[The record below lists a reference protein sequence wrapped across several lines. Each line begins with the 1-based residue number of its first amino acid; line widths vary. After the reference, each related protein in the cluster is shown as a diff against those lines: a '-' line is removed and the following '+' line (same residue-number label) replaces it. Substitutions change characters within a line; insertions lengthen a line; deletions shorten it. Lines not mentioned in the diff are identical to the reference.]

1 MAVYKEEK
9 TNTWRVI
16 YRYTD
21 WTGERKQ
28 SQKRGFKTKREAL
41 AWEREQLNK
50 ATADLDM
57 TFASF
62 VEQYTADM
70 KTRIKENTWATKDH
84 IIRTKLLPYFGKL
97 KMCNIT
103 AQQIITWQNEMLD
116 HKDEN
121 GKKYS
126 PVYLRSVNSQLS
138 AIFNHAVRYYNLREN
153 PCKKAGSMGKKKN
166 REMLFWTK
174 EEYLKFAEVMMD
186 KPLSFYAFEML
197 YWCGIREGELLA
209 LTPADF
215 DFEKCT
221 VSITKSYQRLNGQDL
236 ITTPKTEKSNRV
248 IKMPQFLADEMQDY
262 LKQLYGI
269 EPNDRMFT
277 VTKSYLHREMD
288 RGTKEA
294 GVKRIRIHD
303 IRHSAVSLLIDM
315 GFVSRETTRGGN
327 FVTYFKQSEHIED
340 LLTLLGAPV
349 AAMDIMSAKVEKNLR
364 NEMNRRVNCDT
375 ANVTK
380 AVDAAQEQLAAIRRL
395 EETGRLDTLP
405 RKLKET
411 AAMRARFP
419 EMTLSQLADSF
430 EPPLT
435 KSCLN
440 HRLRKLTEL
449 AKQSE
454 P

>member
-1 MAVYKEEK
+1 MAIYKEDK

-28 SQKRGFKTKREAL
+28 SQKRGFKTKREAQI
-41 AWEREQLNK
+41 WEREQLNK

-57 TFASF
+57 TFDSF

-70 KTRIKENTWATKDH
+70 QTRIKENTWSTKEH
-84 IIRTKLLPYFGKL
+84 IIRTKIIPYFGKQ
-97 KMCNIT
+97 KMSNIT
-103 AQQIITWQNEMLD
+103 AQQIITWQNELMNY
-116 HKDEN
+116 KDEN
-121 GKKYS
+121 GKSLS
-126 PVYLRSVNSQLS
+126 PVYLKTINNQLS
-138 AIFNHAVRYYNLREN
+138 AIFNHAVKYYNLREN

-269 EPNDRMFT
+269 ESNDRMFT

-288 RGTKEA
+288 RGAKEA

-315 GFVSRETTRGGN
+315 GFSATAIADRVGHESIDI
-327 FVTYFKQSEHIED
+327 TYNYAHLFPSKQTEM
-340 LLTLLGAPV
+340 A
-349 AAMDIMSAKVEKNLR
+349 EK
-364 NEMNRRVNCDT
+364 
-375 ANVTK
+375 
-380 AVDAAQEQLAAIRRL
+380 
-395 EETGRLDTLP
+395 
-405 RKLKET
+405 
-411 AAMRARFP
+411 
-419 EMTLSQLADSF
+419 
-430 EPPLT
+430 
-435 KSCLN
+435 LN
-440 HRLRKLTEL
+440 MER
-449 AKQSE
+449 SN
-454 P
+454 